1 MSATPTEEQI
11 QNQSDP
17 AVQESAPDQAT
28 AVETPEEAF
37 EAEDLSIPEDVPT
50 ADDPSSR
57 ADRSNLDE
65 AGFTLDEFSA
75 LLSKYDCNF

>member
-17 AVQESAPDQAT
+17 AVQEAAQAQAT

-57 ADRSNLDE
+57 ADRSNLD
-65 AGFTLDEFSA
+65 
-75 LLSKYDCNF
+75 